1 LSISSGKREVLV
13 TGGVFGFY
21 VPSGHLLYAAGE
33 TIRGVPF
40 DVNRLAVTGPAVPVL
55 DSVAMNPTD
64 GAAAFDV
71 SENGTLA
78 YLPVS
83 SYGTETDVV
92 LVNRRGDASRA
103 LPGADRYNHP
113 RLSPEGGRI
122 AVDIRSA
129 NSLGDGWMVQV

>member
-40 DVNRLAVTGPAVPVL
+40 DVNRLAVTGPAVPVP
-55 DSVAMNPTD
+55 DSVGMNPTD

-83 SYGTETDVV
+83 SYGPETDMVM
-92 LVNRRGDASRA
+92 GDRWGPGTRA
-103 LPGADRYNHP
+103 LPTSDRHNHP
-113 RLSPEGGRI
+113 RPSP
-122 AVDIRSA
+122 
-129 NSLGDGWMVQV
+129 